1 MHWGNILCRNRQDV
15 GLHSVKHIEVILFK
29 GHENQRRR
37 ITRQVLLYL
46 YVYRRN
52 GRVEYLSLVS
62 NIDFVRLLFHVQ
74 LEEISLVWRR
84 HYCKGLQQS
93 FVLNLR
99 PLSREVTVYCVTEPR
114 GFSARSSDRILR
126 QQEVLRY
133 SKPFPDLM
141 DYFIISCVCVRET
154 QLF

>member
-15 GLHSVKHIEVILFK
+15 GLHSVKHIEIILSK

-84 HYCKGLQQS
+84 HYCKGLQNVS
-93 FVLNLR
+93 FCSAPKASEQGGN
-99 PLSREVTVYCVTEPR
+99 CVACH
-114 GFSARSSDRILR
+114 GALVFWA
-126 QQEVLRY
+126 
-133 SKPFPDLM
+133 
-141 DYFIISCVCVRET
+141 
-154 QLF
+154 